1 MKRIFYIALILLL
14 LPLACQDNY
23 QPATQQPGGAEE
35 PTDIKPA
42 IEPLKNSEV
51 PALSE
56 RREAAKRLD
65 HYFSRRSKYN
75 GFNGTVLY
83 AVDGEV
89 ELAEAFGYADLRK
102 RDSLSVESAF
112 QLASV
117 SKPITALAT
126 LILVDQ
132 GKITLHDSIQTF
144 YPDFPYKGIT
154 VRMLLNHRSGLPNY
168 MYMADSLWPDQSV
181 PISNR
186 DVLDLLI
193 KYHPQRYY
201 PPNRRYNYSNTN
213 YALLALIIEDVS
225 NMAYDLFVKTHIFL
239 PLDMQN
245 SLVYNK
251 KNTPYNYNPVKGYYS
266 GRRIADNTYLNG
278 VVGDKGI
285 YSSVID
291 LYKLD
296 VALREGSLVSKELLD
311 KAFMPQHKDLYKWDN
326 YGLGWR
332 INAVDPLNKVVY
344 HSGWWKGFRSYY
356 IRELGT
362 RKTLIV
368 LSNTARTSFLGTGEL
383 RSLM

>member
-1 MKRIFYIALILLL
+1 MKRVFYIAIIALF
-14 LPLACQDNY
+14 LPLSCQDGPPRGE
-23 QPATQQPGGAEE
+23 QEPGGAMNPVET
-35 PTDIKPA
+35 PPA
-42 IEPLKNSEV
+42 NPAGENSKI
-51 PALSE
+51 PDMAE
-56 RREAAKRLD
+56 RKSAIARLD
-65 HYFSRRSKYN
+65 RYFTRRNKYN

-89 ELAEAFGYADLRK
+89 QLAEAYGYGDLRK
-102 RDSLSVESAF
+102 RDSLSIESSF

-132 GKITLHDSIQTF
+132 GLINLNDTIQNF
-144 YPDFPYKGIT
+144 FPDFPYKGIT
-154 VRMLLNHRSGLPNY
+154 VQLLLNHRSGLPNY
-168 MYMADSLWPDQSV
+168 MYFADSVWPDQNI

-186 DVLDLLI
+186 DVLNLLTEH
-193 KYHPQRYY
+193 HPERYY
-201 PPNRRYNYSNTN
+201 PPDRRYNYSNTN
-213 YALLALIIEDVS
+213 YALLALIIEEVS
-225 NMAYDLFVKTHIFL
+225 DIAYELFVKTKIFI

-251 KNTPYNYNPVKGYYS
+251 KVTPLNYNQVKGYHS

-278 VVGDKGI
+278 VIGDKGI
-285 YSSVID
+285 YSSAID

-296 VALREGSLVSKELLD
+296 VALQNGSLVSLELLD
-311 KAFMPQHKDLYKWDN
+311 KAFQPQHKDLYQWDN

-332 INAVDPLNKVVY
+332 INAADPNNKIVY

-368 LSNTARTSFLGTGEL
+368 LSNTARTSFLGTSEL
-383 RSLM
+383 RSLI